1 MGFPESRN
9 VAIEKYENEERSKE
23 QETKKKKKRKVSRVV
38 ELQRRSTREGRG
50 TGKDELKYRCAS

>member
-1 MGFPESRN
+1 MRMRKGVRARN
-9 VAIEKYENEERSKE
+9 EKE
-23 QETKKKKKRKVSRVV
+23 KKRKVSRVV

>member
-23 QETKKKKKRKVSRVV
+23 QETKKKKNVRYRGWWNFSVVQQEKVGALERMN
-38 ELQRRSTREGRG
+38 
-50 TGKDELKYRCAS
+50 